1 MDALPCQ
8 PGKAAGF
15 HGLRGNAQG
24 VGALHEGLGANGLLD
39 GLRESGVFC
48 AAATQASR
56 VACASAAAASG
67 CACRCCFS
75 QDRLNRSR
83 PVLLG
88 AGRAK

>member
-48 AAATQASR
+48 AAAAQ
-56 VACASAAAASG
+56 VDG
-67 CACRCCFS
+67 
-75 QDRLNRSR
+75 
-83 PVLLG
+83 
-88 AGRAK
+88 